1 MHLVAQLF
9 VDSKYIQRKHCNDS
23 KQMSAEWWC
32 FLGCCIV
39 IIPGVSA
46 FSHSAL
52 LHVAHRRTS
61 RLQLSSSPLL
71 PFVLSPRPG
80 RSVLRP
86 QNRRE
91 VEMTMTNGQRLGEG
105 GDDEKDKAARHTAAF
120 KDNAQRVEV
129 PSEVS
134 QRELKFYLLSETLQ
148 HAIEAENYSKAAKI
162 KRKIKSLRSH
172 LMKKL
177 EYKVQRQARLRISF
191 SCPLLSIKSGA
202 LLKGAN

>member
-1 MHLVAQLF
+1 
-9 VDSKYIQRKHCNDS
+9 
-23 KQMSAEWWC
+23 
-32 FLGCCIV
+32 
-39 IIPGVSA
+39 
-46 FSHSAL
+46 
-52 LHVAHRRTS
+52 
-61 RLQLSSSPLL
+61 
-71 PFVLSPRPG
+71 
-80 RSVLRP
+80 
-86 QNRRE
+86 
-91 VEMTMTNGQRLGEG
+91 MTMTNGQRLGDG
-105 GDDEKDKAARHTAAF
+105 GDDEKDKAARHTRQGGSAH
-120 KDNAQRVEV
+120 AQRVEV

-191 SCPLLSIKSGA
+191 SCPLLSIISSGA